1 MKTLL
6 SLTVAG
12 LMTAALASEALA
24 QQPPHN
30 PAMREACANDIKT
43 LCGDA
48 KPGQPTMACMM
59 KNRDKTS
66 EGCKAA
72 MSAMRGGGMGQM
84 GGMGQAQGQAQGQ
97 GPGGSGGK
105 PN

>member
-1 MKTLL
+1 MKPTLSFAIATL
-6 SLTVAG
+6 FTTVVATE
-12 LMTAALASEALA
+12 LQA

-66 EGCKAA
+66 DGCKAA
-72 MSAMRGGGMGQM
+72 MGAMRGGGMGGM
-84 GGMGQAQGQAQGQ
+84 GGMGQAQGQG
-97 GPGGSGGK
+97 GGK